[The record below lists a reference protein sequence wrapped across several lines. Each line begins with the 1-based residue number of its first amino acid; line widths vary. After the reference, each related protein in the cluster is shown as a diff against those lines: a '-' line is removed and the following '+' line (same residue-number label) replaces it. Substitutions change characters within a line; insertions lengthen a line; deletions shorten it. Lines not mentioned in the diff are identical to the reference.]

1 VFYAYGLISED
12 CDYRGTPEDVGPVGV
27 VAGIDEANGST
38 DTQNAGG
45 GLGRLHLMMRQ
56 LSGSGS
62 GHGHSLVE
70 EGSWNWWPF
79 GGETSIQSSR
89 RNRHDSVGA
98 LRLRNNASTGLGT
111 RADTRITAMVAM
123 VREVLPHV
131 PDELI
136 AQVCC
141 MHALTNPYLNN
152 LDNDLGL

>member
-1 VFYAYGLISED
+1 
-12 CDYRGTPEDVGPVGV
+12 
-27 VAGIDEANGST
+27 
-38 DTQNAGG
+38 
-45 GLGRLHLMMRQ
+45 MRQ

-62 GHGHSLVE
+62 GSGHGHSPVE

-79 GGETSIQSSR
+79 GGESGLQSSR
-89 RNRHDSVGA
+89 RNRHESVGA
-98 LRLRNNASTGLGT
+98 LRLRNNASTGSGT

-141 MHALTNPYLNN
+141 IHTLANPHLV
-152 LDNDLGL
+152 